1 MHLGGVKSYL
11 DEKKIQSFTEIDFE
25 SQAFKSSKNQKK
37 NDDYL
42 KQRKKG
48 SIENKIKKLENKIDK
63 FEKMIKNIDIEL
75 EINYEKTIQSND
87 FFEKYN
93 MKKKQ
98 LQDLID
104 QWEREQ
110 NKLNSF

>member
-1 MHLGGVKSYL
+1 
-11 DEKKIQSFTEIDFE
+11 
-25 SQAFKSSKNQKK
+25 
-37 NDDYL
+37 
-42 KQRKKG
+42 
-48 SIENKIKKLENKIDK
+48 
-63 FEKMIKNIDIEL
+63 MIKNIDIEL